1 MSQGPWELHHL
12 FDCQPRVLNGSRP
25 ERRHIWSSAPYN
37 HLLPN
42 VSETAVNITTAL
54 WSGTGNYNI
63 FLQVRNLPEKN
74 IAAVNESIFALCVYV
89 VTCTEWSNEEIYTQ
103 FPYHNRIYHDCNY
116 DTIYVELQVFDK
128 SRFPYYVIVLNHL
141 KNKYMYFYNKIVQP
155 LCWRGKHCDI
165 TFCGYFWNVK

>member
-1 MSQGPWELHHL
+1 MRIASLVRL
-12 FDCQPRVLNGSRP
+12 SAGSRP
-25 ERRHIWSSAPYN
+25 ERHHIWSRAPYN

-42 VSETAVNITTAL
+42 VSETAVNLTTAL

-63 FLQVRNLPEKN
+63 FLQVRNLPEKKYCCSEWKY
-74 IAAVNESIFALCVYV
+74 ICSMCLCCYMYRMIQWGTLHTV
-89 VTCTEWSNEEIYTQ
+89 
-103 FPYHNRIYHDCNY
+103 PYHNRIYHDCNY